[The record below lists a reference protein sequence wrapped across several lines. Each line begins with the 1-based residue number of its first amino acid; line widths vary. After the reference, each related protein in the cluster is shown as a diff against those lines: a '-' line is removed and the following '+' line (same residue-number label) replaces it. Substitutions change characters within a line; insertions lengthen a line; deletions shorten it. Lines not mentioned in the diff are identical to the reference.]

1 MRRNLKSKIR
11 VKKKKKEDEN
21 VVDFPPFL
29 HNVKKIAFA
38 NYHSLKAIRVFGGT
52 LGTSRRDRASAPRKI
67 SPAFV
72 CTEQNGGRGFGGK
85 GMC

>member
-1 MRRNLKSKIR
+1 MRRNSKRKIR
-11 VKKKKKEDEN
+11 VKKKKKKEDKN

-52 LGTSRRDRASAPRKI
+52 LGTSRRDRQSERP
-67 SPAFV
+67 
-72 CTEQNGGRGFGGK
+72 TQNFSSIRLYRAKWG
-85 GMC
+85 